1 MPKVLYDLHQGHAPI
16 TLHQAFHDA
25 LDALDALETG
35 GGSNEPA
42 VVVEGCAVPVTA
54 VFGAMLECT
63 DLIPFRIR
71 ESINAVLAAAHESS
85 LVDSGDIY
93 ARGARLMLS
102 HCRKA
107 YGPVPAPA
115 GFDAACALASSPLS
129 SH

>member
-1 MPKVLYDLHQGHAPI
+1 VSKVLHDLHQGHAPI

-25 LDALDALETG
+25 LDALETES
-35 GGSNEPA
+35 GSNEPS
-42 VVVEGCAVPVTA
+42 VFVEGCAVPVTA

-71 ESINAVLAAAHESS
+71 ESINALLAAAHESN

-107 YGPVPAPA
+107 FGPVPSPA
-115 GFDAACALASSPLS
+115 GLDTACTRTSPSRLS